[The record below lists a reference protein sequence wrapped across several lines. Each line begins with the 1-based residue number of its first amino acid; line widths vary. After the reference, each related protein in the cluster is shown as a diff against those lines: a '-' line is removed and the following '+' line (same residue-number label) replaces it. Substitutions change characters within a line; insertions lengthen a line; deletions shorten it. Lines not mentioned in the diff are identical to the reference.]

1 MEYQEPIAI
10 ANYFISLS
18 LEENK
23 PLTNY
28 KLQKMLFFVN
38 QLSKKNTGQ
47 LLFNEKFQP
56 TAYGSFLPSVHE
68 EFGGFGSDI
77 LTGTHGQFEYQND
90 NPFKAQYVPFNKN
103 SVNKNVQVLC
113 RKVFNKYIDCTL
125 PELLTKYNILK

>member
-1 MEYQEPIAI
+1 MEYQDPIAI

-18 LEENK
+18 IEENK

-47 LLFNEKFQP
+47 LLFNENFQP
-56 TAYGSFLPSVHE
+56 TAYGAFLPSVHE

-77 LTGTHGQFEYQND
+77 IAETHGQFEYQND
-90 NPFKAQYVPFNKN
+90 NPFNAQYVPFNKN
-103 SVNKNVQVLC
+103 SVNKDVQALC
-113 RKVFNKYIDCTL
+113 KKIFDDV
-125 PELLTKYNILK
+125 

>member
-1 MEYQEPIAI
+1 MEYQYPIAI

-28 KLQKMLFFVN
+28 KLQKMLFWVN
-38 QLSKKNTGQ
+38 QLSKKNNGY
-47 LLFNEKFQP
+47 LLFNESFQS
-56 TAYGSFLPSVHE
+56 TAYGAFLPSVHK

-77 LTGTHGQFEYQND
+77 ITGTHGQFEYKNG
-90 NPFKAQYVPFNKN
+90 NPFKAKYVHFNKN
-103 SVNKNVQVLC
+103 SVNKDVQVLC
-113 RKVFNKYIDCTL
+113 RKAFNKYIDCTL

>member
-1 MEYQEPIAI
+1 MEYQNPIAI

-28 KLQKMLFFVN
+28 KLQKMLFLVN
-38 QLSKKNTGQ
+38 QLSQKNIGQ
-47 LLFNEKFQP
+47 LLFNENFQP
-56 TAYGSFLPSVHE
+56 TAYGAFLPSVHE

-77 LTGTHGQFEYQND
+77 ITGTHGQFEYNNG
-90 NPFKAQYVPFNKN
+90 NPFKAKYVFYNKN
-103 SVNKNVQVLC
+103 SVNRDVQVLC

>member
-1 MEYQEPIAI
+1 MEYQDPIAI

-28 KLQKMLFFVN
+28 KLQKMLFLVN

-47 LLFNEKFQP
+47 LLFNEKFQQ
-56 TAYGSFLPSVHE
+56 TAYGSFLPSVYE
-68 EFGGFGSDI
+68 EFGGFGTDI
-77 LTGTHGQFEYQND
+77 ITETHGQFEYKNG

-103 SVNKNVQVLC
+103 DINKNIQVLC
-113 RKVFNKYIDCTL
+113 EEVFDDISHKTSAEYKSLD
-125 PELLTKYNILK
+125 